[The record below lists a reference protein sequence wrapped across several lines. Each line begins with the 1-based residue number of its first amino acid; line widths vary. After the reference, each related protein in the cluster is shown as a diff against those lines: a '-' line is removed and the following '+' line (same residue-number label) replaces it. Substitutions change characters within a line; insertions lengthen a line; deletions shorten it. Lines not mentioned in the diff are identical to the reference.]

1 MLRSVANAQVRQGKH
16 FEAWRTFQRAI
27 CGEDANMS
35 EQLLTDAAKA
45 AMAIKDYAAARGTL
59 RLCSRLHRLSHRT
72 HISLGHVHMTTN
84 NHAEAVS
91 ELLHAVVRVK
101 VDMVVCH

>member
-27 CGEDANMS
+27 CGEDASMS

-59 RLCSRLHRLSHRT
+59 RLCSRLHRLSHRA
-72 HISLGHVHMTTN
+72 HISLAHVHMTTN
-84 NHAEAVS
+84 HHAEAVS

-101 VDMVVCH
+101 VDMVVYH